1 MIPDTID
8 IKITNN
14 GPPITFE
21 RLRLEQLFSNL
32 ITNSIRATEHLEKGQ
47 IQISQ
52 EENAEFWAFK
62 FTDNGKG
69 IAKAHQSKIFEMFR
83 KLENDVS
90 TTGIGLALVKKIV
103 QHHHGMLRLESEVD
117 KGTTIYFTLKK
128 EL

>member
-1 MIPDTID
+1 M
-8 IKITNN
+8 
-14 GPPITFE
+14 
-21 RLRLEQLFSNL
+21 EQ
-32 ITNSIRATEHLEKGQ
+32 GQ

-52 EENAEFWAFK
+52 EENEDYWAFT

-83 KLENDVS
+83 KLENDGS

-103 QHHHGMLRLESEVD
+103 QHHQGVLRLESEVD

-128 EL
+128 ELK